1 MGKILILITF
11 GWADS
16 CSFNLNQYRLTL
28 TRNANKNLAN
38 VILVGANESVSRC
51 HVCFFFSNC
60 FIPIEVPICKS
71 NETCA
76 C

>member
-28 TRNANKNLAN
+28 TRNANENLAN

-51 HVCFFFSNC
+51 HVCFFF
-60 FIPIEVPICKS
+60 
-71 NETCA
+71 
-76 C
+76 